1 MKKFIVLDTEAT
13 ETGKVDP
20 QNLAKGAQVYDL
32 GYVIAD
38 KNGTIYLERRMII
51 GDVFGNAD
59 AMSSAYYAAKLPSY
73 YQALADGTASL
84 VSLREALATLKAD
97 ALEHGVSDVWA
108 FNARFDRTA
117 LNSTIEHASNG
128 WRTWA
133 LPYGTGWRCIMQYAG
148 STICK
153 TKKYRRFCEANNYL
167 TARGQVR
174 KTAEAILQYLKE
186 DTYTEEHT
194 ALQDARDELEILIAC
209 MKRKKKQPRRIG

>member
-13 ETGKVDP
+13 ETGKIDP
-20 QNLAKGAQVYDL
+20 ANLAKGAQVYDL
-32 GYVIAD
+32 GYLIAD
-38 KNGTIYLERRMII
+38 KNGAVYLERRMII

-73 YQALADGTASL
+73 YQALADGTAHL
-84 VSLREALATLKAD
+84 VSLREALQTLKAD
-97 ALEHGVSDVWA
+97 ALEYNVSDVWA
-108 FNARFDRTA
+108 FNAFFDRVA
-117 LNSTIEHASNG
+117 LNSTIERASNG

-133 LPYGTGWRCIMQYAG
+133 LPYGMGWRCIMQYAG

-174 KTAEAILQYLKE
+174 KTTEAILQYLKCDE
-186 DTYTEEHT
+186 YTEEHT
-194 ALQDARDELEILIAC
+194 ALQDARDELEILVAC

>member
-13 ETGKVDP
+13 ETGKIDP
-20 QNLAKGAQVYDL
+20 ANLAKGAQVYDL
-32 GYVIAD
+32 GYLIAD
-38 KNGTIYLERRMII
+38 KNSTIYLERRMII

-73 YQALADGTASL
+73 YTALADGSAQL

-97 ALEHGVSDVWA
+97 ALEYGVSDVWA
-108 FNARFDRTA
+108 FNAHFDRTA
-117 LNSTIEHASNG
+117 LNSTIERASNG

-133 LPYGTGWRCIMQYAG
+133 LPYGMGWRCIMQYAS

-174 KTAEAILQYLKE
+174 KTAEAILQYLKCDE
-186 DTYTEEHT
+186 YTEEHT
-194 ALQDARDELEILIAC
+194 ALQDARDELTILIAC
-209 MKRKKKQPRRIG
+209 MKRKQKQPRRIG